1 MGAALSGR
9 REPNADSTD
18 EERLLADEKDQES
31 ADAIG
36 KIFEHS
42 DALQLEVNR
51 LTAVGSRSVIR
62 MLDTLSNHMQHYL
75 MTEFL
80 TEEHIFRASA
90 FNIATEQVEKDET
103 AFLESVRS
111 DLQVDTLVAEQDQ
124 QSYRS
129 GI

>member
-1 MGAALSGR
+1 
-9 REPNADSTD
+9 
-18 EERLLADEKDQES
+18 
-31 ADAIG
+31 
-36 KIFEHS
+36 
-42 DALQLEVNR
+42 
-51 LTAVGSRSVIR
+51 